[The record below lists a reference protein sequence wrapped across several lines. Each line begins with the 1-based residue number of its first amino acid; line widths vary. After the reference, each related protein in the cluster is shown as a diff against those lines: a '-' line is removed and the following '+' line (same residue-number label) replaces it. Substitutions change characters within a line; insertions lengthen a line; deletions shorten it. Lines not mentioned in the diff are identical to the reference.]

1 MSGGST
7 GDGRPLRVLLLL
19 GMGLG
24 VWVMLRLPMLER
36 DLQATRRGLVGE
48 SGGPEA
54 AVASP
59 LTLASVTTVPGNGD
73 GVAIAEAEVDVAAAE
88 LALAQA
94 RLRLARVR
102 RGDVVA
108 PRPEMALPRYAQT
121 VEQPLY
127 AYATPAPAPR
137 QVAVAGSLVPD
148 YGYVLPKA
156 AKGMKR
162 TVAAAAP
169 SPLPVAP
176 AKPVDAGHA
185 LATAAYARLQ
195 AGDRRGAAELF
206 DAALAAPAES
216 SDEQQRALWA
226 AERRR
231 LGKRWRGEIYSLFRD
246 GGQVGPTASPVLGG
260 GQTGINIG
268 WTYDPLARRPVT
280 AIARFNTASAGAGSP
295 DSRTSQAAFG
305 VQWQPVK
312 GVTVAAERLVRIGE
326 FARNDWN
333 LRVAGGRDGQVG
345 RIEWNGY
352 GEAGVLGSGD
362 LYGGAQL
369 RGGVPVF
376 RLQKATLVAGAG
388 AWGGVQ
394 TIRFRDGSYALG
406 RVDLGPTLVLRAPL
420 ARTSL
425 ELSADWRFR
434 VAGGAFPGSGP
445 AVTLST
451 GF

>member
-1 MSGGST
+1 V
-7 GDGRPLRVLLLL
+7 RVLLLL
-19 GMGLG
+19 GLGLG
-24 VWVMLRLPMLER
+24 VWVMLRLPILER
-36 DLQATRRGLVGE
+36 DLGASRKAL
-48 SGGPEA
+48 A
-54 AVASP
+54 ASP
-59 LTLASVTTVPGNGD
+59 GAAPPPGRQLTLVAAPTPDNAL
-73 GVAIAEAEVDVAAAE
+73 AIAEAEVGVAAAE

-94 RLRLARVR
+94 RLRLLRAQ
-102 RGDVVA
+102 RGEVGA
-108 PRPEMALPRYAQT
+108 PQVPPPP
-121 VEQPLY
+121 PLTAAP
-127 AYATPAPAPR
+127 AYAAYRQSPPRPAPAPPHE
-137 QVAVAGSLVPD
+137 LLPD
-148 YGYVLPKA
+148 YGYALAPAPARK
-156 AKGMKR
+156 
-162 TVAAAAP
+162 VALAP
-169 SPLPVAP
+169 PPAPP
-176 AKPVDAGHA
+176 AKPAPESPGHQ
-185 LATAAYARLQ
+185 LATAAYARLA
-195 AGDRRGAAELF
+195 AGDRREAAALF
-206 DAALAAPAES
+206 DAALATPADAGDAE
-216 SDEQQRALWA
+216 QRALWL

-260 GQTGINIG
+260 GQTGVNIG
-268 WTYDPLARRPVT
+268 WTHDPLARRPVT
-280 AIARFNTASAGAGSP
+280 AIARFNTAASGAGSP

-312 GVTVAAERLVRIGE
+312 GISVAAERLVRIGE

-333 LRVAGGRDGQVG
+333 LRVAGGADGRAG

-369 RGGVPVF
+369 RGGVPVL
-376 RLQKATLVAGAG
+376 RLQKAALVAGAG

-394 TIRFRDGSYALG
+394 TVRFRDDSFALG
-406 RVDLGPTLVLRAPL
+406 RLDLGPTLVLRAPL

>member
-1 MSGGST
+1 LSGNT
-7 GDGRPLRVLLLL
+7 AEGRPLRVVLLL

-36 DLQATRRGLVGE
+36 DLETTRRGLAGE

-54 AVASP
+54 SAASP
-59 LTLASVTTVPGNGD
+59 LTLASVTTAQDSGD
-73 GVAIAEAEVDVAAAE
+73 AVAIAEAEVDVAAAE

-94 RLRLARVR
+94 RLRLVRVR
-102 RGDVVA
+102 RGDAGVL
-108 PRPEMALPRYAQT
+108 RPEMAPPRHAQAA
-121 VEQPLY
+121 EPPRF
-127 AYATPAPAPR
+127 AYSVPAPAPR
-137 QVAVAGSLVPD
+137 QVAAAGGFVPD
-148 YGYVLPKA
+148 YGYALPKPA
-156 AKGMKR
+156 RGVKR
-162 TVAAAAP
+162 TAATTAP

-176 AKPVDAGHA
+176 GKPEDAGHA

-195 AGDRRGAAELF
+195 AGDKRGAAELF
-206 DAALAAPAES
+206 DAALATPADS
-216 SDEQQRALWA
+216 SNEQQRALWA

-280 AIARFNTASAGAGSP
+280 AIARFNTASAGPGSP

-333 LRVAGGRDGQVG
+333 LRVAGGGDGRVG

-376 RLQKATLVAGAG
+376 HLQKATLVAGAG

-394 TIRFRDGSYALG
+394 TVRFRDGSFALG
-406 RVDLGPTLVLRAPL
+406 RVDLGPTLVLRVPL